1 MIEEL
6 DRSMEAWL
14 RDALTLGS
22 RDAEISFERPE
33 ADWAQR
39 RSVPLID
46 LFLYTLAPS
55 LGRAAA
61 SLRTVRTEDGSW
73 ARQRDAPIMSAR
85 FLISVWSSDPA
96 VEHDLLARVAHL
108 LSSSHRIPPRHLT
121 ATLADMRPAPALS
134 TRPDEETTVATLW
147 QSLEVPARLATQL
160 LVEMPIG
167 RPEVTT
173 TNDPPEIVEIGF
185 VNRTSPAARSSRRR
199 VFGASDPSMAGGYA
213 IGSRGSAIV
222 QDSGRYLID
231 ARPGDEIVVEP
242 PAPEP
247 DVGDGGS
254 DG

>member
-14 RDALTLGS
+14 RDALSLGS

-39 RSVPLID
+39 RSVPLIN
-46 LFLYTLAPS
+46 LFLHSLTPS
-55 LGRAAA
+55 VGRSAA
-61 SLRTVRTEDGSW
+61 SLRTVRTEDGGW
-73 ARQRDAPIMSAR
+73 ARQRDAPIMAAR

-108 LSSSHRIPPRHLT
+108 LSSSRQIPPRHLT
-121 ATLADMRPAPALS
+121 PALAEMRPVPSLS
-134 TRPDEETTVATLW
+134 TRPDEETTIATLW

-160 LVEMPIG
+160 LVEMPVG
-167 RPEVTT
+167 KPEVRT

-185 VNRTSPAARSSRRR
+185 ANRSAPAARSQRRR
-199 VFGASDPSMAGGYA
+199 VFGTSDPSMAGGYA
-213 IGSRGSAIV
+213 IGTRGSAIV

-231 ARPGDEIVVEP
+231 AQPGDEIVVEP
-242 PAPEP
+242 PAS
-247 DVGDGGS
+247 DGDG

>member
-22 RDAEISFERPE
+22 RDAELSFERPE
-33 ADWAQR
+33 ADWGQR
-39 RSVPLID
+39 RSVPLVN
-46 LFLYTLAPS
+46 LFLYSLAPS
-55 LGRAAA
+55 LGRAAS
-61 SLRTVRTEDGSW
+61 SLRTVRTEDGGW

-96 VEHDLLARVAHL
+96 VEHDLLARVVHL
-108 LSSSHRIPPRHLT
+108 LTSSHQIPPRHLT
-121 ATLADMRPAPALS
+121 PALASVRPAPSLS
-134 TRPDEETTVATLW
+134 MRPDEDTTVATLW

-160 LVEMPIG
+160 HVEMPVG
-167 RPEVTT
+167 KPEVRT
-173 TNDPPEIVEIGF
+173 TNDPFDIVEIGF
-185 VNRTSPAARSSRRR
+185 ANRNAPAARSSRRR

-213 IGSRGSAIV
+213 IGSRGSAVV

-231 ARPGDEIVVEP
+231 AQPGDEIVVEP
-242 PAPEP
+242 PEP
-247 DVGDGGS
+247 DGDG

>member
-39 RSVPLID
+39 RSVPLVD
-46 LFLYTLAPS
+46 LFLYGLAPS
-55 LGRAAA
+55 VGKAAA
-61 SLRTVRTEDGSW
+61 SLRTVRTEDGGW
-73 ARQRDAPIMSAR
+73 ARQRDAPVMAAR

-96 VEHDLLARVAHL
+96 VEHDLLARIAHL
-108 LSSSHRIPPRHLT
+108 LTSSHQIPPRHLT
-121 ATLADMRPAPALS
+121 PALAGLRPAPTLS

-147 QSLEVPARLATQL
+147 QALEVPARLATQL

-167 RPEVTT
+167 KPEVRT
-173 TNDPPEIVEIGF
+173 TNDPPDIVEIGF
-185 VNRTSPAARSSRRR
+185 ANRNAPAARSSRRR
-199 VFGASDPSMAGGYA
+199 VFGTSDPSMAGGYA
-213 IGSRGSAIV
+213 VGSRGSAIV

-231 ARPGDEIVVEP
+231 AQPGDEIVVEP
-242 PAPEP
+242 PEP
-247 DVGDGGS
+247 DGDG

>member
-6 DRSMEAWL
+6 DRSMETWL
-14 RDALTLGS
+14 RHALTLGS

-33 ADWAQR
+33 ADWGQR
-39 RSVPLID
+39 RSVPLVN
-46 LFLYTLAPS
+46 LFLYALAPS
-55 LGRAAA
+55 VGRSAA
-61 SLRTVRTEDGSW
+61 SLRTVRTPDGGY
-73 ARQRDAPIMSAR
+73 ARQRDAPIMAAR

-108 LSSSHRIPPRHLT
+108 LTSSHQIPARHLT
-121 ATLADMRPAPALS
+121 PALAEIRPIPALS
-134 TRPDEETTVATLW
+134 TRADEETTVATLW

-173 TNDPPEIVEIGF
+173 TNDPPQIVEFGLA
-185 VNRTSPAARSSRRR
+185 NRNAPAARSSRRR
-199 VFGASDPSMAGGYA
+199 VFGTSDPSMAGGYA

-231 ARPGDEIVVEP
+231 AQPGDEIVVEP
-242 PAPEP
+242 PEP
-247 DVGDGGS
+247 DGDG